1 MAIVGGQ
8 SGLAVLLKV
17 TRPTVFQWVAKGLPH
32 TREGLTF
39 YFKTDEV
46 YDWLKAQN
54 EKKYAPLL
62 EILEKYSE
70 KEGE

>member
-17 TRPTVFQWVAKGLPH
+17 TRATVFQWVARGLPH

-39 YFKTDEV
+39 YFKTNEV
-46 YDWLKAQN
+46 YQWLRSEN

-62 EILEKYSE
+62 EILERYNE